1 MQGEVSHDQ
10 TEPSNSDA
18 HKISRK
24 GESLSFLNSSIT
36 LI

>member
-1 MQGEVSHDQ
+1 MQGEMSQDQ

-18 HKISRK
+18 RKISK
-24 GESLSFLNSSIT
+24 KDESLSFLNSSMT